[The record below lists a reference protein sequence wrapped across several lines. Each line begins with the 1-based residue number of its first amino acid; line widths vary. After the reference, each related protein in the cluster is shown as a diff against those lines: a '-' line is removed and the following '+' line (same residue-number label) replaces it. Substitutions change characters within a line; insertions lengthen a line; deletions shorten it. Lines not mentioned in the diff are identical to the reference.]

1 MTDSDLL
8 DFEELRKFIR
18 REHGPIGWEYQVGV
32 MQERA
37 ERQAARIRELEQA
50 VEFAAGAIEDAIYL
64 EDGLDGASG
73 EATLKLLRDAH
84 HTIPARPH
92 KIWNEAVAH
101 IRELEDALR
110 PFAQHDWSFSSA
122 PDEAPIQVP
131 GLAIEDITLGD
142 LKRAAAA
149 LRGKRGDSHE

>member
-37 ERQAARIRELEQA
+37 ERQAAR
-50 VEFAAGAIEDAIYL
+50 
-64 EDGLDGASG
+64 
-73 EATLKLLRDAH
+73 
-84 HTIPARPH
+84 
-92 KIWNEAVAH
+92 